1 MKRSELF
8 ATISKETETGL
19 ECRSA
24 ELMVKAGLVK
34 NFGSGTWSYTHL
46 GKKVLD
52 NIEEVVR
59 EEMDKIGQEVKMNQ
73 LQTSELWKES
83 GRWNK
88 FGGEEF
94 FSFENRDDKEFTMGA
109 THEEISTALAS
120 DYISSYRD
128 LDLTIYQI
136 GRKFRDDHARK
147 GLLRAK
153 EFIMKDAYSFHR
165 KQKGLDQ
172 KYKKFLE
179 RYRKIFER
187 LGLEYSEVEADNGD
201 MGGSRSHE
209 FIAESE
215 QGSDTYLKCRNETC
229 RYGSKDL
236 EEKECSNCGSD
247 LRELKGIEIGHCFQL
262 GDRYTTEDSIGL
274 TYTTESG
281 EEREVLMGC
290 YGIGVSRLISAIIE
304 QNNDQNG
311 ITWNS
316 TVLAYQNA
324 VIVARHEDKV
334 KQKAEEIYE
343 VLDSETTMFYN
354 DEQSVGEQFA
364 EADLIGVNRKI
375 IIGNNY
381 LENGEIEVEKRDGQ
395 TIKVEG
401 LEELKEVITS

>member
-1 MKRSELF
+1 MKRDNLF

-34 NFGSGTWSYTHL
+34 NFGSGTWSYTNL
-46 GKKVLD
+46 GNRVLE
-52 NIEEVVR
+52 NIEEAVR
-59 EEMDKIGQEVKMNQ
+59 EEMDKIGQEVRMNQ

-83 GRWNK
+83 ERWNK

-94 FSFENRDDKEFTMGA
+94 FSFENRDEKEFTMGA
-109 THEEISTALAS
+109 THEEISTALAG

-165 KQKGLDQ
+165 DQEGLDQ
-172 KYKKFLE
+172 KYNSFLE
-179 RYRKIFER
+179 RYRKVFER

-209 FIAESE
+209 FIAESDE
-215 QGSDTYLKCRNETC
+215 GNDTYLKCSNEAC

-236 EEKECSNCGSD
+236 EEKECSNCGSQ
-247 LRELKGIEIGHCFQL
+247 LREVKGVEIGHCFQL
-262 GDRYTTEDSIGL
+262 GDRYTSEDSIGL
-274 TYTTESG
+274 TYTDEEG
-281 EEREVLMGC
+281 EEKEVLMGC
-290 YGIGVSRLISAIIE
+290 YGIGVSRLISAILE
-304 QNNDQNG
+304 QNHDENG
-311 ITWNS
+311 ISWNS
-316 TVLAYQNA
+316 TVSAFENA
-324 VIVARHEDKV
+324 IIIARHEEEVED
-334 KQKAEEIYE
+334 KAEEIYQS
-343 VLDSETTMFYN
+343 LDSENTLFYD

-364 EADLIGVNRKI
+364 ESDLIGVNRKI
-375 IIGNNY
+375 ILGNNF
-381 LENGEIEVEKRDGQ
+381 LEAREIEVEDQNRETK
-395 TIKVEG
+395 KVEG